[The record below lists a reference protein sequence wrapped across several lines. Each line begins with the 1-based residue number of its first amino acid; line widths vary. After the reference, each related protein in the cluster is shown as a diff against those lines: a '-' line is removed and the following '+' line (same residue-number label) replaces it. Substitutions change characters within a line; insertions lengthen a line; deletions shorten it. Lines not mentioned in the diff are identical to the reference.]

1 MEMAFL
7 QGFGLGGSLV
17 VAVGAQNAFILK
29 QGLKQSHPLL
39 IAALCSCIDALMITF
54 GVLGFGR
61 VVVAF
66 PVIINVARI
75 GGALFLFTYGAHAL
89 YMSFQHSRKLS
100 TDMKQVESIP
110 RVLLLTLGLSLLNPS
125 LYLDTVLLLGS
136 ISVQFQGVERVLFA
150 VGAIM
155 ASLGWFFSLS
165 FGTKYL
171 SPAFNQPQAWVYLDR
186 AICLIMWSIALIL
199 MAPYILAS

>member
-7 QGFGLGGSLV
+7 QGLGLGGSLT

-29 QGLKQSHPLL
+29 QGLKQSHPLF
-39 IAALCSCIDALMITF
+39 IATLCSCIDTLMIIF

-66 PVIINVARI
+66 PFIVNVARV
-75 GGALFLFTYGAHAL
+75 GGALFLFAYGAHAL
-89 YMSFQHSRKLS
+89 YMSFQHSRQLL
-100 TDMKQVESIP
+100 TDSKQLETLP
-110 RVLLLTLGLSLLNPS
+110 RVLLLTLGVSLLNPS

-136 ISVQFQGVERVLFA
+136 ISIQFQGIERILFA
-150 VGAIM
+150 VGAIV
-155 ASLGWFFSLS
+155 ASLSWFFSLS
-165 FGTKYL
+165 FGAKYL

-199 MAPYILAS
+199 IAPYFT